1 MLSQIG
7 GVAYYLLAE
16 LPSQHMADFK
26 CAIIE
31 SRFAEGCAS
40 PMDPYK
46 RLPELK
52 PSSVN
57 LFEPLLSGWKH
68 GPGVALVGHYEILS
82 MEHLLALP
90 KFQWNQVYHTPEVL
104 EHGVQ
109 GAVER
114 SIAEGGE
121 LQAVTPTYVPHVAN
135 TVTLR
140 TIAGNQ
146 WT

>member
-1 MLSQIG
+1 MTRFGLLIEMRIG

-16 LPSQHMADFK
+16 LPSQHMADLK

-40 PMDPYK
+40 PMDLYK

-68 GPGVALVGHYEILS
+68 GPGVAPVGHYEILN

-90 KFQWNQVYHTPEVL
+90 KFQWNQVYHTL
-104 EHGVQ
+104 
-109 GAVER
+109 R
-114 SIAEGGE
+114 S
-121 LQAVTPTYVPHVAN
+121 LN
-135 TVTLR
+135 TAYR
-140 TIAGNQ
+140 GRSSEA
-146 WT
+146 